1 MLRLLWYALNR
12 RGAEFCTLVADLPR
26 LHEFEDY
33 WQVINVLVYQAMG
46 GLARPNWVGET
57 R

>member
-33 WQVINVLVYQAMG
+33 RQVINVLVYQAMG

>member
-12 RGAEFCTLVADLPR
+12 EGSEFCILVADLRR

-33 WQVINVLVYQAMG
+33 RQVINVLV
-46 GLARPNWVGET
+46 
-57 R
+57 